1 MNISAMMSR
10 DFMKYKDKLKH
21 FTVSFLLFIV
31 LYLIISNLILA
42 FAICLLLGF
51 IKELYD
57 QFKRKNTFKEFVID
71 FSANIIGIVLGI
83 LLIKFL
89 IPNI

>member
-1 MNISAMMSR
+1 MMSR

-57 QFKRKNTFKEFVID
+57 QFKRKNTFKESVID